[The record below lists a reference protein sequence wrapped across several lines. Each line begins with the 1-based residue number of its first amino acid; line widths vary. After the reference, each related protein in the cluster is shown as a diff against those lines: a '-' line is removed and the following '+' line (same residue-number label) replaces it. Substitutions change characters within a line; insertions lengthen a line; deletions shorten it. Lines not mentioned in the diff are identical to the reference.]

1 MKWEDDTFG
10 LVLRMRQMVY
20 SSKDFESLWFLRPVG
35 SKPAQL
41 ERLTKAEGLPKNI
54 SIEEFLDE
62 PSGKAERCAKHG
74 VDFPTFDKWYRKTHK
89 KVYPIAVTGMPA
101 EEEAEI
107 LSEAAKVS
115 EESKVHDPVRHPFK
129 YPTNRVASINKK
141 ISISIKF
148 PDGMKISKTGIS
160 FTELKHLIERLEV
173 VC

>member
-1 MKWEDDTFG
+1 MIWENDTFD

-20 SSKDFESLWFLRPVG
+20 SSKDFESLWFLY
-35 SKPAQL
+35 Q
-41 ERLTKAEGLPKNI
+41 AEGLPKNI
-54 SIEEFLDE
+54 SIEEF
-62 PSGKAERCAKHG
+62 CTKHG

-89 KVYPIAVTGMPA
+89 KVYPVTVEGLST

-107 LSEAAKVS
+107 QSEAAKVS
-115 EESKVHDPVRHPFK
+115 EESKVHDPVGHPFK
-129 YPTNRVASINKK
+129 YPTDRVANIDRK

-148 PDGMKISKTGIS
+148 PDGMRIVKTGIS

>member
-1 MKWEDDTFG
+1 
-10 LVLRMRQMVY
+10 MVY
-20 SSKDFESLWFLRPVG
+20 SSKDFESLWFLY
-35 SKPAQL
+35 Q
-41 ERLTKAEGLPKNI
+41 AEGLPRNI
-54 SIEEFLDE
+54 SIEEF
-62 PSGKAERCAKHG
+62 CAKHG

-101 EEEAEI
+101 E
-107 LSEAAKVS
+107 AKVS

-129 YPTNRVASINKK
+129 YPTDRVASINKK

>member
-1 MKWEDDTFG
+1 MKWENDTFA
-10 LVLRMRQMVY
+10 LVQRMSYYVY
-20 SSKDFESLWFLRPVG
+20 SSKDFESLWFLY
-35 SKPAQL
+35 Q
-41 ERLTKAEGLPKNI
+41 AEGLPKNI
-54 SIEEFLDE
+54 SIEEF
-62 PSGKAERCAKHG
+62 CAKHG

-129 YPTNRVASINKK
+129 YPTDRVASINKK

>member
-1 MKWEDDTFG
+1 
-10 LVLRMRQMVY
+10 MVY
-20 SSKDFESLWFLRPVG
+20 SSKDFESLWFLY
-35 SKPAQL
+35 Q
-41 ERLTKAEGLPKNI
+41 AEGLPKNI
-54 SIEEFLDE
+54 SIEEF
-62 PSGKAERCAKHG
+62 CAKHG

-129 YPTNRVASINKK
+129 YPTDRVASINKK

-160 FTELKHLIERLEV
+160 FTELKHLIERLKV